1 MPTILFFALLAA
13 AVLVLA
19 PFWPWL
25 VLATWI
31 GVLARRLVPPLT
43 RLTGGRQRAAAVFTV
58 LLLSSILIPIGFL
71 LAALIGESV
80 SLVERLS
87 TSDRARAVFETLV
100 SSDNPSSSN
109 TGGLVDLVAAHSERA
124 WDLVRAVTR
133 VATQTVLGV
142 VVFIAGTYVVLA
154 DGPPLLS
161 WLENHLPMSPNVFR
175 RLSSAFMETG
185 RALLFGVIGA
195 GSAQAA
201 LATAAYVVL
210 DVPRPLVLGFLT
222 LFASIVPAVGTA
234 FVWGPVAIGLALTG
248 RINAAIGLGIFGIV
262 AIGTVDN
269 LARPWLARWAELKL
283 HGYLIMVAMF
293 GGISLVGPQGL
304 LLGPLALRLAKEALM
319 IARQE
324 PNRESFP
331 PSTRAMDTTQAEQ
344 SG

>member
-1 MPTILFFALLAA
+1 MPPLVLLVLLAA

-19 PFWPWL
+19 AFWPWL

-31 GVLARRLVPPLT
+31 GVLARRLVPALA
-43 RLTGGRQRAAAVFTV
+43 RLTGRRQRALAAFTV
-58 LLLSSILIPIGFL
+58 LLLSSLLIPIGFL

-80 SLVERLS
+80 TLVERLS

-100 SSDNPSSSN
+100 SNESSSSGSTN
-109 TGGLVDLVAAHSERA
+109 GLVDLVAAHSERA
-124 WDLVRAVTR
+124 WDVLRAVTR

-142 VVFIAGTYVVLA
+142 VVFIAGTYVVMV
-154 DGPPLLS
+154 DGPALLA
-161 WLENHLPMSPNVFR
+161 WLENHLPIAPRAFR
-175 RLSSAFMETG
+175 RMANAFMETG

-210 DVPRPLVLGFLT
+210 DVPRPFVLGFLT
-222 LFASIVPAVGTA
+222 LFASVVPAIGTA

-248 RINAAIGLGIFGIV
+248 RIDAAIGLGIYGIV

-269 LARPWLARWAELKL
+269 VARPWLARWAELKL

-304 LLGPLALRLAKEALM
+304 LLGPLALRLAKEALL
-319 IARQE
+319 IARE
-324 PNRESFP
+324 ERDPK
-331 PSTRAMDTTQAEQ
+331 PSPSST
-344 SG
+344 